1 MMPPLSGWQG
11 FHYPWREGNRFELL
25 VDGDRFFP
33 AMLTAIGEAREE
45 ISLGMYL
52 FESGQ
57 VADRFITA
65 LAEASR
71 RGVAVYV
78 MLDAYGA
85 LALKQRDRDRLI
97 RGGIELVFYNP
108 LRLTR
113 WLANLVRDHRK
124 LLIVDQ
130 RVVFTGGAGITDEF
144 DPPRHPERRWHE
156 LMLRIEGPVV
166 ADWRELFARFWDN
179 HSASTLPSTRA
190 APAPFSGGMAG
201 RVVQSRWPRL
211 TEIPRSLIK
220 RINSAERRVWFMT
233 AYFVPSWKLKR
244 ALRRAD
250 RRGVDVRLLVPGP
263 VTDHPGVRHAGRR
276 FYSRLLAHG
285 VRIFEFQPRF
295 LHAKCVLI
303 DDWATIGSSNHD
315 RWNMRWNLEAN
326 QEIEDSRLAA
336 EVQALFEADFAQS
349 VECLRAQWRVRPWWS
364 RWRERFWG
372 MVDHL
377 LMRLG
382 RRG

>member
-1 MMPPLSGWQG
+1 MTTPLSDWQG
-11 FHYPWREGNRFELL
+11 FHYRWREGNRFGLL

-33 AMLTAIGEAREE
+33 AMLAAIAEAREE
-45 ISLGMYL
+45 ICLGMYL
-52 FESGQ
+52 FESGR
-57 VADRFITA
+57 VADRFIEA
-65 LAEASR
+65 LTDAAR
-71 RGVAVYV
+71 RGVAVHV

-85 LALKQRDRDRLI
+85 LALKPRDRERLTVT
-97 RGGIELVFYNP
+97 GIDLVFYNP
-108 LRLTR
+108 LRLSR

-130 RVVFTGGAGITDEF
+130 RVVFTGGAGITDDF
-144 DPPRHPERRWHE
+144 DPRQSERGWHE
-156 LMLRIEGPVV
+156 LMLTIEGPVV
-166 ADWRELFARFWDN
+166 ADWRELFARFWDS
-179 HSASTLPSTRA
+179 HSASALPATRA
-190 APAPFSGGMAG
+190 AFAPLPGGMPG

-233 AYFVPSWKLKR
+233 AYFVPSWKLKH

-285 VRIFEFQPRF
+285 VRIFEYQPRF

-303 DDWATIGSSNHD
+303 DDWATLGSSNHD

-326 QEIEDSRLAA
+326 QEIEDSRMAA
-336 EVQALFEADFAQS
+336 EVQRLFETDFAQS
-349 VECLRAQWRVRPWWS
+349 VECLYADWRARPWWQ
-364 RWRERFWG
+364 RWREHFWG

-382 RRG
+382 RRR

>member
-1 MMPPLSGWQG
+1 MTDWQG
-11 FHYPWREGNRFELL
+11 FHYRWREGNRFGLL

-33 AMLTAIGEAREE
+33 AMLAAIGEAREE
-45 ISLGMYL
+45 ICLGMYL
-52 FESGQ
+52 FESGS
-57 VADRFITA
+57 VADRFIDA
-65 LAEASR
+65 LAGAAR
-71 RGVAVYV
+71 RGVAVHA

-85 LALKQRDRDRLI
+85 LALKQHDRDRLS
-97 RGGIELVFYNP
+97 GSGIELVFYNP

-124 LLIVDQ
+124 LLIIDQ
-130 RVVFTGGAGITDEF
+130 GIVFTGGAGITDDF
-144 DPPRHPERRWHE
+144 DPRQSTRRWHE

-166 ADWRELFARFWDN
+166 ADWRELFARFWDS
-179 HSASTLPSTRA
+179 HTSSALPAARA
-190 APAPFSGGMAG
+190 APAPLPGGMAG

-211 TEIPRSLIK
+211 TEIPRSLLK

-233 AYFVPSWKLKR
+233 AYFVPSWKLKH

-285 VRIFEFQPRF
+285 VRIFEYQPRF

-303 DDWATIGSSNHD
+303 DDWATLGSSNHD

-336 EVQALFEADFAQS
+336 EVQELFETDFAQS
-349 VECLRAQWRVRPWWS
+349 VECLYADWRARPWWE
-364 RWRERFWG
+364 RWREHFWG

>member
-1 MMPPLSGWQG
+1 MTTPLSDWTG
-11 FHYPWREGNRFELL
+11 FHYRWREGNRFGLL

-33 AMLTAIGEAREE
+33 AMLAAIAEAREE
-45 ISLGMYL
+45 ICLGMYL
-52 FESGQ
+52 FESGR
-57 VADRFITA
+57 VADRFIDA
-65 LAEASR
+65 LTEAAG
-71 RGVAVYV
+71 RGVAVHV

-85 LALKQRDRDRLI
+85 LALKPRDRERLTDA
-97 RGGIELVFYNP
+97 GIDLVFYNP
-108 LRLTR
+108 LRLSR

-130 RVVFTGGAGITDEF
+130 RVVFTGGAGITDDF
-144 DPPRHPERRWHE
+144 DPRQSERGWHE
-156 LMLRIEGPVV
+156 LMLTIEGPVV
-166 ADWRELFARFWDN
+166 ADWRELFARFWDS
-179 HSASTLPSTRA
+179 HSASALPATRA
-190 APAPFSGGMAG
+190 ASEPLPGGMPG

-244 ALRRAD
+244 ALRNAD

-263 VTDHPGVRHAGRR
+263 ITDHPGVRHAGRR

-285 VRIFEFQPRF
+285 VRIFEYQPRF

-303 DDWATIGSSNHD
+303 DDWATLGSSNHD

-326 QEIEDSRLAA
+326 QEIEDSRMAA
-336 EVQALFEADFAQS
+336 EVQRLFETDFAQS
-349 VECLRAQWRVRPWWS
+349 VECLYADWRVRPWWQ
-364 RWRERFWG
+364 RWREHFWG

-382 RRG
+382 RGR

>member
-1 MMPPLSGWQG
+1 MTPSLTDWRG
-11 FHYPWREGNRFELL
+11 FHYRWREGNRFGLL

-33 AMLTAIGEAREE
+33 AMLAAIGEAREE
-45 ISLGMYL
+45 ICLGMYL

-57 VADRFITA
+57 VADRFIDA
-65 LAEASR
+65 LAGAAR
-71 RGVAVYV
+71 RGVAVHV
-78 MLDAYGA
+78 LLDAYGA
-85 LALKQRDRDRLI
+85 LALKQRDRDRMT
-97 RGGIELVFYNP
+97 GSGIDLVFYNP
-108 LRLTR
+108 LRLSR

-124 LLIVDQ
+124 LLVIDQ
-130 RVVFTGGAGITDEF
+130 RIVFTGGAGITDDF
-144 DPPRHPERRWHE
+144 DPRQSERRWHE
-156 LMLRIEGPVV
+156 LMLCIEGPVV
-166 ADWRELFARFWDN
+166 ADWRELFARFWN
-179 HSASTLPSTRA
+179 SHSVSVLPATRA
-190 APAPFSGGMAG
+190 APAPLPNGMAG

-220 RINSAERRVWFMT
+220 RIDSAERRVWFMT
-233 AYFVPSWKLKR
+233 AYFVPSWKLKH

-276 FYSRLLAHG
+276 FYSRLLSHG
-285 VRIFEFQPRF
+285 VRIFEYQPRF

-303 DDWATIGSSNHD
+303 DDWSTLGSSNHD

-326 QEIEDSRLAA
+326 QEIEDSRMAA
-336 EVQALFEADFAQS
+336 EVQELFETDFAQS
-349 VECLRAQWRVRPWWS
+349 VECLYADWRARPWRE
-364 RWRERFWG
+364 RWREHFWG

>member
-1 MMPPLSGWQG
+1 MNGASGARPS
-11 FHYPWREGNRFELL
+11 FLFPWRDGNRFTLL

-33 AMLTAIGEAREE
+33 DMLAAIGAAREE
-45 ISLGMYL
+45 VCLAMYL
-52 FESGQ
+52 FESGA
-57 VADRFITA
+57 VADRFIDA
-65 LAEASR
+65 LAAVAR
-71 RGVAVYV
+71 RGVAVRL

-85 LALKQRDRDRLI
+85 LALKAHDRERLATS
-97 RGGIELVFYNP
+97 GVALVFYNP
-108 LRLTR
+108 LRLSR
-113 WLANLVRDHRK
+113 WLGNLVRDHRK

-130 RVVFTGGAGITDEF
+130 RVAYTGGAGITDEF
-144 DPPRHPERRWHE
+144 DPPDEPDRRWHE

-166 ADWRELFARFWDN
+166 ADWRELFARFWRD
-179 HSASTLPSTRA
+179 HST
-190 APAPFSGGMAG
+190 PALSPARPPCGPISGGMAG

-220 RINSAERRVWFMT
+220 RINNAERRVWFMT
-233 AYFVPSWKLKR
+233 AYFVPSWRLKR
-244 ALRRAD
+244 ALRNAD

-263 VTDHPGVRHAGRR
+263 ITDHPGVRHAGRR
-276 FYSRLLAHG
+276 FYHRLLAHG
-285 VRIFEFQPRF
+285 VRIFEYQPRF

-303 DDWATIGSSNHD
+303 DDWATLGSSNHD

-336 EVQALFEADFAQS
+336 ELQGLFEADFARS
-349 VECLRAQWRVRPWWS
+349 VECLLADWRARPWWA
-364 RWRERFWG
+364 RWREYFWG